1 MYLIIFYRENNK
13 NHLVYHLN
21 TGIYSNYEVGEYNGY
36 SWLVLA
42 KLVLYHGIFVNENTY
57 RSLLQRDVDMWHEN
71 DRRRAIKE
79 KKRNRLISLLEG
91 IRNGI

>member
-13 NHLVYHLN
+13 KHLVYHLN
-21 TGIYSNYEVGEYNGY
+21 TGISIEYEVGEYNGY

-42 KLVLYHGIFVNENTY
+42 KLVLYHGIFLNEYTF
-57 RSLLQRDVDMWHEN
+57 RSLLQRNADIWYEN
-71 DRRRAIKE
+71 NRRRAEKI
-79 KKRNRLISLLEG
+79 KKRNKLITFLEG